1 MSLRLFAGASGF
13 AYKPWKGPFYPA
25 DLKDAGMLAYYAE
38 RLPAVE
44 INNTFYRLPK
54 AKVLEDWAEQTPDGF
69 RFVLKAS
76 RRITHMQ
83 RLKEVGEL
91 AGYLFETAGALG
103 AKLGPLLFQLP
114 PHMKKNLD
122 RLQAFLE
129 LVPADRKVA
138 LEFRNA
144 SWFDDDVLDALRAHD
159 AALCVAETEPQD
171 KEGGGLQVP
180 FAATASWGYLRL
192 RKAAYSDAEL
202 QAWLERMRGQGWS
215 EAYVFFKH
223 EDDGTAPA
231 FARRL
236 LDAAGAQSAPASGCG
251 G

>member
-25 DLKDAGMLAYYAE
+25 DLKDAEMLAYYAA

-54 AKVLEDWAEQTPDGF
+54 TKLLEGWAAETPDGF

-91 AGYLFETAGALG
+91 VGYLFETAGTLG
-103 AKLGPLLFQLP
+103 PKLGPLLFQLP
-114 PHMKKNLD
+114 PHMKKDLE
-122 RLQAFLE
+122 RLQRFLA

-144 SWFDDDVLDALRAHD
+144 SWFEDGVFDALRAHD
-159 AALCVAETEPQD
+159 AALCIAETEPAD
-171 KEGGGLQVP
+171 KEGGGLEVP
-180 FAATASWGYLRL
+180 LAATASWGYLRL

-202 QAWLERMRGQGWS
+202 QRWLEQMRGQGWS

-223 EDDGTAPA
+223 EDDGTAPK
-231 FARRL
+231 FAQRL
-236 LDAAGAQSAPASGCG
+236 LEVAGAQPASA
-251 G
+251 